1 MLASKERHGCF
12 QHVHTSDYLLRILT
26 QLNYLLHSFWSL
38 TEFSR
43 ITKRVPVLLTWK
55 TITNRIKTI
64 SNLNKAVIN
73 DFLNWNIISLIN
85 YIMVISLHFHF
96 FNTLHAVPPPELTK
110 YSKKQKNTPNNIPCL
125 IVLIILNE
133 VYFHKKMLPFWSV
146 AQMNSLEGVQYRHLA
161 GLCVDCNNSGLWS
174 ALESKGR
181 TI

>member
-73 DFLNWNIISLIN
+73 DFLNRNIISLIAPLHYGN
-85 YIMVISLHFHF
+85 IFSFSFFKYITCRTSARINIVFQI
-96 FNTLHAVPPPELTK
+96 TEE
-110 YSKKQKNTPNNIPCL
+110 YSKQYSLFNCPH
-125 IVLIILNE
+125 
-133 VYFHKKMLPFWSV
+133 YFKWSV
-146 AQMNSLEGVQYRHLA
+146 FS
-161 GLCVDCNNSGLWS
+161 
-174 ALESKGR
+174 
-181 TI
+181 

>member
-12 QHVHTSDYLLRILT
+12 QHVHTSDNLLRILT

-38 TEFSR
+38 TEFPR

-73 DFLNWNIISLIN
+73 DFFKLKYYFINQLHYGNIFTFS
-85 YIMVISLHFHF
+85 F

-133 VYFHKKMLPFWSV
+133 VYFHEKMLPFWSV
-146 AQMNSLEGVQYRHLA
+146 A
-161 GLCVDCNNSGLWS
+161 
-174 ALESKGR
+174 
-181 TI
+181 

>member
-12 QHVHTSDYLLRILT
+12 QHVHTSDNLLRILT

-38 TEFSR
+38 TEFPR

-110 YSKKQKNTPNNIPCL
+110 YSKKQKNTPNSIPCL

-146 AQMNSLEGVQYRHLA
+146 A
-161 GLCVDCNNSGLWS
+161 
-174 ALESKGR
+174 
-181 TI
+181 